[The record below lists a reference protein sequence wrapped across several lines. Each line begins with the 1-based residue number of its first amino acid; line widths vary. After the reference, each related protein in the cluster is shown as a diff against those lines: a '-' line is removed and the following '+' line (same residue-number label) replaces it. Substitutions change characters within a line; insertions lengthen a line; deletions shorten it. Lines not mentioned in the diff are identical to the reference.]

1 MCRWRRPGTRPSH
14 CHVRHPRR
22 VRIGGNAVGIQARAW
37 HRASCCRGRGSA
49 GSGPSWHRRPVAAA
63 RWRRCPPLG
72 ARRCSLRGLGHAISS
87 TGAQHEPPP
96 AEVACVYPAGA
107 AHAVLRGA
115 GQAPPGGGVQHASPP
130 NAFDGPSLL
139 ASGAERGVAAPG
151 TGFGAPAACG
161 SRRARVGRANE
172 ELATM
177 PATALRP
184 PASPLL
190 TACTRCH
197 PEKSQTHR
205 KPPGFRRAHSARQA
219 ATNDRQRS
227 LRQEEACEGCS
238 VRGPERCR

>member
-1 MCRWRRPGTRPSH
+1 MFVIRDGYALVAMLWVSRLELGTE
-14 CHVRHPRR
+14 
-22 VRIGGNAVGIQARAW
+22 
-37 HRASCCRGRGSA
+37 HRAAGAEAAQGVGRHGTAAQSLPLGGA
-49 GSGPSWHRRPVAAA
+49 GARPLAPAAA
-63 RWRRCPPLG
+63 HSGVSGTQSVPLG
-72 ARRCSLRGLGHAISS
+72 LS
-87 TGAQHEPPP
+87 TSPPP